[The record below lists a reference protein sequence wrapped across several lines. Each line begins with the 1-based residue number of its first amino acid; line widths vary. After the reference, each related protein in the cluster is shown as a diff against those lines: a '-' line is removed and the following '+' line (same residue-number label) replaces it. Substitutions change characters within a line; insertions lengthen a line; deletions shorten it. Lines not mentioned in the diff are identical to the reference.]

1 MNKESFTHGEF
12 DLVRNRFL
20 VAMGLYGDK
29 SRLTSKCGKNKKVI
43 YEMPDVFCDP
53 LLYEPQATWIYF
65 AFYNRQG
72 KSC

>member
-29 SRLTSKCGKNKKVI
+29 SRLTSNVVKTKK
-43 YEMPDVFCDP
+43 
-53 LLYEPQATWIYF
+53 
-65 AFYNRQG
+65 
-72 KSC
+72 